1 MKSIKLA
8 LFHGFLIWLIVFV
21 AAIAIF
27 PLREPNRPL
36 FESIMPVILTACATI
51 FSVTYLRRLD
61 SQPLREGIWLG
72 LIWFVLNLSL
82 DQLMFSWGPM
92 KMNFSDYLK
101 DIGVTYLLIIIIPT
115 GFGYLLSQRK
125 E

>member
-92 KMNFSDYLK
+92 KMSLLEYLSDLW
-101 DIGVTYLLIIIIPT
+101 VTYLMIPIIPI
-115 GFGYLLSQRK
+115 GMGILLK
-125 E
+125 